1 MRCQPGQILRQRA
14 SVLSKCMAQN
24 SIALSAV
31 TGDFEKQGSS
41 TAAPL
46 SPQEIAAGDWIS
58 ADDLALSPGL
68 RKANYGNNELTLTSA
83 EFNIL
88 EHLLRHRGTVVSRED
103 LVRAAL
109 GRRLGTLDRS
119 IDVHISRLRKK
130 IVQSGGDGGRIKT
143 VRGSGYVYTAFR
155 TEVQV

>member
-1 MRCQPGQILRQRA
+1 
-14 SVLSKCMAQN
+14 MAQN
-24 SIALSAV
+24 PIGLHAVVGNFDKPSPAAPRLSASEE
-31 TGDFEKQGSS
+31 GG
-41 TAAPL
+41 
-46 SPQEIAAGDWIS
+46 AGDWIN

-68 RKANYGNNELTLTSA
+68 RKATYRNSELTLTSA

-88 EHLLRHRGTVVSRED
+88 EHLVRHRGTVVSREE

-130 IVQSGGDGGRIKT
+130 IVQCGGDGDRIKT

-155 TEVQV
+155 IEVEV